1 MSRRAARE
9 GNLSTNESPQPA
21 PSAKPPASLAA
32 KLFRVIRW
40 STYAGALLTL
50 LLVLH
55 KSPPPPVESSPQ
67 AAARVEEKIRALDA
81 SLAAGSPAT
90 LSLDESEL
98 NSFLATHLDLSAAP
112 PPAAQNQPP
121 QPPVATLPEPT
132 EAQVRSSVRDVKVQ
146 LVEDR
151 LRAYVV
157 FHLYGKDLTLELEGR
172 LRSSAGYLQF
182 DATSGRL
189 GALPIPQSSLESAV
203 HRMMD
208 SPENREK
215 LKLPPELQ
223 DLRIEGGQLLFVYK

>member
-1 MSRRAARE
+1 MSI
-9 GNLSTNESPQPA
+9 NERPQPA
-21 PSAKPPASLAA
+21 PSAKSPATWAT
-32 KLFRVIRW
+32 KIFRFIRW

-50 LLVLH
+50 ILILH
-55 KSPPPPVESSPQ
+55 KSPPPPVESSSQ
-67 AAARVEEKIRALDA
+67 AAARAEEKIRALNE
-81 SLAAGSPAT
+81 SLGSGSPAT

-112 PPAAQNQPP
+112 PPAATP
-121 QPPVATLPEPT
+121 AEPT

-151 LRAYVV
+151 IRAYVV
-157 FHLYGKDLTLELEGR
+157 FNLYGKDLTLELEGR

-208 SPENREK
+208 SPGNREK
-215 LKLPPELQ
+215 LKLPPELE
-223 DLRIEGGQLLFVYK
+223 DLRIEAGQLLFVYK

>member
-1 MSRRAARE
+1 MP
-9 GNLSTNESPQPA
+9 TNESPQPA
-21 PSAKPPASLAA
+21 RSAKPPASLAA
-32 KLFRVIRW
+32 KLFRVFRW

-50 LLVLH
+50 LLILH

-67 AAARVEEKIRALDA
+67 AAARAEEKIQALDA
-81 SLAAGSPAT
+81 SLAAGLPAT

-112 PPAAQNQPP
+112 PPAAENQPP
-121 QPPVATLPEPT
+121 ASTPSEPT

-151 LRAYVV
+151 VRAYVV
-157 FHLYGKDLTLELEGR
+157 FNLYGKDLTLELEGR
-172 LRSSAGYLQF
+172 LRSSGGYLQF

-223 DLRIEGGQLLFVYK
+223 DLRIEGGQLQFVYK